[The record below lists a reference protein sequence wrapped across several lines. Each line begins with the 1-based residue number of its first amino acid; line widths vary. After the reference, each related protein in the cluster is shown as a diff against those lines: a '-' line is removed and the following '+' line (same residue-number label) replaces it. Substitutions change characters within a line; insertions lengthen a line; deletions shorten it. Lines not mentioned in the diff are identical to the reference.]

1 MITQQELKEKLDYNP
16 DTGEFRKICYT
27 RGKHF
32 GRTLKKRN
40 NKTISGHTVYQN
52 ITINGKSYPAHK
64 LAWLYMTGEYPD
76 CFIDHINR
84 DSTDNRF
91 SNLRKA
97 SYAEN
102 NRNKSMSRNNT
113 SGYKG
118 VNWHKGSNKWRAE
131 IKVNNKAITIG
142 YFKNIEDAN
151 IAYTEAVKQYHGQ
164 FATWSP
170 QQKK

>member
-1 MITQQELKEKLDYNP
+1 MITQTELQSRYKYNP
-16 DTGEFRKICYT
+16 NTGEFTRICYT
-27 RGKHF
+27 GGKHF

-40 NKTISGHTVYQN
+40 NKSISGHPVYQN
-52 ITINGKSYPAHK
+52 ITINDKAYPAHK

-118 VNWHKGSNKWRAE
+118 VNWHKHKNKWRAE
-131 IKVNNKAITIG
+131 IRVNKTAITLG
-142 YFKNIEDAN
+142 YFDNALDAHY
-151 IAYTEAVKQYHGQ
+151 AYIQASEKYHKQFGCI
-164 FATWSP
+164 
-170 QQKK
+170 